1 MAATFPGVCAVVPAA
16 GFGRRMQTECP
27 KQYLSIGNKTI
38 LEHAVAALLADARV
52 QRVVIAVSPGDRRFS
67 QLPLA
72 QHPQITVVDGGAERA
87 DSVLAGLQALPEAQ
101 WVLVHDAARP
111 CLHQDDLSRLLSLC
125 ETSRVGGI
133 LAAPVRDT
141 MKRAEPDKTAIA
153 HTVDRN
159 DLWHAL
165 TPQFFPR
172 ELLVDCLT
180 RALNEG
186 ATITD
191 EASALEY
198 CGFHPQLVAGRAD
211 NIKVTRPEDL
221 ALAEFYLTRS
231 RHRESLMRIDM
242 VLTYTLLA
250 VKAQSSLAGYAF
262 LMKKGCWPTPTATS
276 RCMR

>member
-1 MAATFPGVCAVVPAA
+1 MAATFPGVCAIVPAA
-16 GFGRRMQTECP
+16 GFGRRMQTDCP

-38 LEHAVAALLADARV
+38 LEHSVDALLANARV
-52 QRVVIAVSPGDRRFS
+52 QRVIIAVSPGDERFL

-72 QHPQITVVDGGAERA
+72 RHAQITVVDGGAERA
-87 DSVLAGLQALPEAQ
+87 DSVLAGLHAAGDAE

-111 CLHQDDLSRLLSLC
+111 CLHQDDLTRLLELGN
-125 ETSRVGGI
+125 TSKVGGI
-133 LAAPVRDT
+133 LASPVRDT
-141 MKRAEPDKTAIA
+141 MKRSEPGSPAIA

-172 ELLVDCLT
+172 ELLLECLT

-198 CGFHPQLVAGRAD
+198 CGFHPELVVGRAD

-221 ALAEFYLTRS
+221 ALAEFYLTRE
-231 RHRESLMRIDM
+231 RHQE
-242 VLTYTLLA
+242 
-250 VKAQSSLAGYAF
+250 KA
-262 LMKKGCWPTPTATS
+262 
-276 RCMR
+276 

>member
-38 LEHAVAALLADARV
+38 LEHAVAALLANSRI
-52 QRVVIAVSPGDRRFS
+52 QRVVIAVSPGDERFS

-72 QHPQITVVDGGAERA
+72 NHPQITVVDGGTERA
-87 DSVLAGLQALPEAQ
+87 DSVLAGLKALSEAD

-111 CLHQDDLSRLLSLC
+111 CLHQDDLSRLLQLC
-125 ETSRVGGI
+125 ETSRTGGI

-141 MKRAEPDKTAIA
+141 MKRAEPGRAAIA
-153 HTVDRN
+153 HTVEHN

-198 CGFHPQLVAGRAD
+198 CGFHPELVAGRAD

-231 RHRESLMRIDM
+231 RHQE
-242 VLTYTLLA
+242 
-250 VKAQSSLAGYAF
+250 KA
-262 LMKKGCWPTPTATS
+262 
-276 RCMR
+276 

>member
-1 MAATFPGVCAVVPAA
+1 MAANFPGVCAVVPAA

-38 LEHAVAALLADARV
+38 LEHAVAALLAHPRVERVIIAISDGDARF
-52 QRVVIAVSPGDRRFS
+52 Q

-72 QHPQITVVDGGAERA
+72 NHPQITVVEGGSERA
-87 DSVLAGLQALPEAQ
+87 DSVLAGLKAAGDAQ

-111 CLHQDDLSRLLSLC
+111 CLHQDDLANLLALS

-141 MKRAEPDKTAIA
+141 MKRAEPGIAAIA

-172 ELLVDCLT
+172 ELLFDCLT

-186 ATITD
+186 ATVTD

-221 ALAEFYLTRS
+221 ALAEFYLT
-231 RHRESLMRIDM
+231 HCGFQEQ
-242 VLTYTLLA
+242 A
-250 VKAQSSLAGYAF
+250 
-262 LMKKGCWPTPTATS
+262 
-276 RCMR
+276 

>member
-38 LEHAVAALLADARV
+38 LEHAVAALLAHPRV
-52 QRVVIAVSPGDRRFS
+52 ERVIIAISDGDVRFQ
-67 QLPLA
+67 QLSLA
-72 QHPQITVVDGGAERA
+72 HHPQITVVEGGAERA
-87 DSVLAGLQALPEAQ
+87 DSVLAGLRAAGDAE

-111 CLHQDDLSRLLSLC
+111 CLHQDDLANLLALS

-141 MKRAEPDKTAIA
+141 MKRAEPGKEAIA
-153 HTVDRN
+153 NTVDRT

-172 ELLVDCLT
+172 ELLFDCLT

-198 CGFHPQLVAGRAD
+198 CGFHPELVAGRAD

-221 ALAEFYLTRS
+221 RLAEFYLTRS
-231 RHRESLMRIDM
+231 G
-242 VLTYTLLA
+242 
-250 VKAQSSLAGYAF
+250 AQEQA
-262 LMKKGCWPTPTATS
+262 
-276 RCMR
+276 